1 MPSKVNTSMTIDS
14 LVLKAARR
22 RAKIE
27 HRSLSSLME
36 LLLWKHC
43 HDSGDFRDRA
53 KDKASRKD

>member
-43 HDSGDFRDRA
+43 HDSGDFRDLTKA
-53 KDKASRKD
+53 KASRKA